1 MKRHKVTVHP
11 SKTRL
16 PKEDQLAWKL
26 AEVAADPV
34 SVEQDVT
41 AMIINRV
48 VDNAGVAVAALNRAP
63 VATARAQALAHPRAK
78 GSCLFGLAETLVHA
92 EWAAWANGVAVREL
106 DFHDTFLA
114 ADYAHPAD
122 SIPPLLAVAQQKNCT
137 GQDLIRGIVT
147 AYEVHINLVKA
158 VSLHKHKVDHLAHL
172 CPATAAGL
180 GTLLGLEPD
189 IIYQSINQA
198 VHTSFT
204 TRQSRK
210 GDISS
215 WKAYV
220 PGYSGML
227 AVLAVDR
234 AMRGE
239 KAPAPIYEGEDSV
252 IAWFLDGPEAEY
264 QVSLP
269 ETGEAKR
276 AILESYTKAHSAE
289 YQAQAIID
297 LAFKLRE
304 RVQDLETIEDIILHT
319 SHHTHTVIGSGSNDP
334 QKFDPEAS
342 RETLDHSAMYIF
354 AVALQD
360 GAWHF
365 EHSYM
370 PKRVSREDTAR
381 LWRKVRTVEDA
392 EWTRAYHHPDPSQ
405 KAFGARVEMTF
416 KDGSSLT
423 DELAVAD
430 AHPNGAAPFERGDYV
445 EKFKT
450 LTKGIVTPEEI
461 DRFLDLVQRLP
472 ELTAEELLGLN
483 VRVDNLTH
491 TTRDERGIF

>member
-1 MKRHKVTVHP
+1 MKRHTVTVHP
-11 SKTRL
+11 SKAKLARQ
-16 PKEDQLAWKL
+16 DQLAWKL
-26 AEVAADPV
+26 AKVAADPV
-34 SVEQDVT
+34 DIEPDVQ
-41 AMIINRV
+41 AMIVNRV
-48 VDNAGVAVAALNRAP
+48 IDNAAVAVAALNRAP
-63 VATARAQALAHPRAK
+63 VANARAQALAHPHAD
-78 GSCLFGLAETLVHA
+78 GASLFGLAPTVCA

-114 ADYAHPAD
+114 ADYAHPGD
-122 SIPPLLAVAQQKNCT
+122 TIPPLFAVAQQKNCT
-137 GQDLIRGIVT
+137 GRDLVRGAAA
-147 AYEVHINLVKA
+147 AYEVHVNFVKA
-158 VSLHKHKVDHLAHL
+158 ICLHKHKVDHMAHL

-180 GTLLGLEPD
+180 GALLGLEPD
-189 IIYQSINQA
+189 PIYQSVNQA

-252 IAWFLDGPEAEY
+252 IAWFLDGQDAEY
-264 QVSLP
+264 QVTLP
-269 ETGEAKR
+269 EAGEAKR

-304 RVQDLETIEDIILHT
+304 QISDFEAIEEVIIHT
-319 SHHTHTVIGSGSNDP
+319 SHHTHTVIGTGSGDP
-334 QKFDPEAS
+334 QKFDPRSS

-360 GAWHF
+360 GVWHH
-365 EHSYM
+365 EDSYT
-370 PKRVSREDTAR
+370 PERASREDTVR
-381 LWRKVRTVEDA
+381 LWNKVLTVEDA
-392 EWTRAYHHPDPSQ
+392 AWTRAYHHPDPSQ
-405 KAFGARVEMTF
+405 KAFGARVEIKF
-416 KDGSSLT
+416 EDGSSLT
-423 DELAVAD
+423 DELKVAD
-430 AHPNGAAPFERGDYV
+430 AHPNGAAPFEREDYIQ
-445 EKFKT
+445 KFTT
-450 LTKGIVTPEEI
+450 LTESIITQDER

-472 ELTAEELLGLN
+472 DLSAKELSGLN
-483 VRVDNLTH
+483 VRVENLTH
-491 TTRDERGIF
+491 TERDKRGIF